1 MRFRRSHNFT
11 VEEAKI
17 HADEIADDLC
27 QRFGL
32 HSQWRGDSLFLSGT
46 GVKGELH
53 LEDHVL
59 EIVIELGFALKLMEG
74 PIRSVVEKSLD
85 EHL

>member
-1 MRFRRSHNFT
+1 MKFRRSHNFT
-11 VEEAKI
+11 VEEAKL

-32 HSQWRGDSLFLSGT
+32 KSEWRGDSLYLRGT

-59 EIVIELGFALKLMEG
+59 EIVIELGLALKLMEG
-74 PIRSVVEKSLD
+74 PIRNVVEHSLD